1 MAITD
6 AQRHRLHQ
14 RLEETLG
21 PDEANTLMEHLPPVG
36 WADVATRRDLDAA
49 TALTSSELQRSMAEL
64 RGEMADLSGKLRGE
78 MADLRGELRGEM
90 ADLRGELC
98 GEMADLRGELRGE
111 MADLRG
117 ELCGEMADLRA
128 EMHRGFRTQT
138 LALTSIM
145 FGMLGAYTAL
155 VTALV
160 R

>member
-98 GEMADLRGELRGE
+98 GEMADLR
-111 MADLRG
+111 
-117 ELCGEMADLRA
+117 A

>member
-21 PDEANTLMEHLPPVG
+21 TDEANTLMEHLPPVG
-36 WADVATRRDLDAA
+36 WADVATRRDVDAA
-49 TALTSSELQRSMAEL
+49 ELLTRTEL
-64 RGEMADLSGKLRGE
+64 RREMADLGGELRRE

-90 ADLRGELC
+90 ADLRGE
-98 GEMADLRGELRGE
+98 MVELRGE
-111 MADLRG
+111 MRAEMAGLRG
-117 ELCGEMADLRA
+117 DLTA
-128 EMHRGFRTQT
+128 EMHRGFRQQT

-145 FGMLGAYTAL
+145 FAMLGAYTAL
-155 VTALV
+155 VAALV